1 MKLTGVIAD
10 IIDSRSIEDREA
22 FQRLLQR
29 VLGELNARSRAA
41 IASPYTVTIGDEFQ
55 ALHRDFSRVLA
66 DAVYLTWRIHPV
78 RIRVAVAY
86 DELWTDLNE
95 EAAIGMD
102 GPVFHR
108 ARELLDSLKPLD
120 STVVQIACD
129 ASVCGLVNPALM
141 LVSEGLA
148 SWSPTT
154 IGTLSAMLDGLSV
167 KETSPRVGVSDR
179 AVYKVI
185 ATHGL
190 AHHRDLLCAAA
201 AELGRWA
208 EAADG

>member
-1 MKLTGVIAD
+1 ML
-10 IIDSRSIEDREA
+10 E
-22 FQRLLQR
+22 
-29 VLGELNARSRAA
+29 ELNERSRAA
-41 IASPYTVTIGDEFQ
+41 VASPYTVTIGDESQ
-55 ALHRDFSRVLA
+55 APHRDFSRVLA
-66 DAVYLTWRIHPV
+66 DAVYLVWRIHPA
-78 RIRVAVAY
+78 RIRVAVGQG
-86 DELWTDLNE
+86 ELRTDLNE

-108 ARELLDSLKPLD
+108 ARELLDRLKALD
-120 STVVQIACD
+120 STVMQIDCD
-129 ASVCGLVNPALM
+129 ASVCDLVNASLM

-201 AELGRWA
+201 AELDRWA
-208 EAADG
+208 EAAGG